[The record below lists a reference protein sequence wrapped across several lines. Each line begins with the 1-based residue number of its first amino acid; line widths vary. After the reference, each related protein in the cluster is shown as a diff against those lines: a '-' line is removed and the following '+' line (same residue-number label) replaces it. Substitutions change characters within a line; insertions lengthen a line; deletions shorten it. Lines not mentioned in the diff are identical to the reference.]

1 MSPSPPVVHRRPV
14 RGSTGT
20 FGEFGG
26 RGPAQR
32 PDRGSMERHRKLA
45 VYLAQFTVVFTTN
58 EPMRAAILDVRG
70 RMSLTS
76 NEGPTSDFGQY
87 NYELSYT
94 AGEEGILWMRGIKI

>member
-1 MSPSPPVVHRRPV
+1 
-14 RGSTGT
+14 
-20 FGEFGG
+20 
-26 RGPAQR
+26 
-32 PDRGSMERHRKLA
+32 
-45 VYLAQFTVVFTTN
+45 
-58 EPMRAAILDVRG
+58 MRAAILDVRG